1 MMAQGAR
8 PSNESVEWTLKPGG
22 RVHFVGIGGIGLSA
36 IARILL
42 EREYVVSGSDLQ
54 ASPLTR
60 ELAELGATVYQSH
73 EGQNIGDADLV
84 VVSSAIPEQNPEIL
98 EARRSNIPVIK
109 RGQMLR
115 WLTRRKYTIAVAGT
129 HGKTTTSAIIALILD
144 SAGFEPTVVVGGIIP
159 ELGSNAKAGRG
170 QYVVLE
176 ADEYDRTFLELT
188 PQVAVVT
195 SIEMD
200 HPDCFTDLQDVSDAF
215 RAFLAKVPAD
225 GLVLAC
231 GDDPLVRRALESV
244 TNAKISTYG
253 LKEHVDWMATDL
265 RVNAAGGYDF
275 RVLQKGA
282 DRGRFQLSVPGLHN
296 VSNALAAIG
305 VTHHLELDQACA
317 RDVLRRFGGVER
329 RFQVR
334 GEAEGITVVDD
345 YAHHPSEIRATLAAA
360 RQRYAGRPI
369 AVIFQPHT
377 YSRTRA
383 LLGEF
388 ASAFGDADRVII
400 TDIYPAREKDDLG
413 VSARDLVGT
422 MAHPQALYIADLSEA
437 GAWLSEHLSP
447 GQVVITMGAGDVWR
461 VGEEFL
467 AQLSSVEEQTDGQ
480 E

>member
-1 MMAQGAR
+1 MMAQAGR
-8 PSNESVEWTLKPGG
+8 PSNGSVEWTLRPGD

-54 ASPLTR
+54 SSPLTR
-60 ELAELGATVYQSH
+60 DLAELGATVYKSH

-98 EARRSNIPVIK
+98 EARRRNTPVIK

-129 HGKTTTSAIIALILD
+129 HGKTTTSAIIALVLD

-176 ADEYDRTFLELT
+176 ADEYDRTFLELM

-231 GDDPLVRRALESV
+231 GDDPLVRRVLESV

-253 LKEHVDWMATDL
+253 LEERVDWMATDL

-275 RVLQKGA
+275 QVLQRGE

-296 VSNALAAIG
+296 VSNALAALG
-305 VTHHLELDQACA
+305 VTHHLELDPARA

-413 VSARDLVGT
+413 VSARDLVGM
-422 MAHPQALYIADLSEA
+422 MAHPQALYIADPSEA

-461 VGEEFL
+461 VGEELL
-467 AQLSSVEEQTDGQ
+467 AQLRSVEEQTDGQ